1 VTTIRFAVSAGAR
14 YPEPERLRSLVT
26 GAEEAGIDTLWFSD
40 LTTLPST
47 DPLLSMAMA
56 AAWTTRVKLGTTI
69 VPFGYEPFVFARQV
83 AQLDLLS
90 QGRVRVMLV
99 TGLEQPGERQALGIV
114 GVHRGRALDELIGV
128 LRALWAGEPLPGG
141 GPALATRPHQEHL
154 QIWLA
159 GKSDQALQRVGRLGD
174 GWRGG
179 GLSPVDAGRAVARI
193 NEVAE
198 AAGRTID
205 PGHFGIT
212 ITYARDAAD
221 LERATRI
228 HGEAV
233 AARDPLVRPVGRDE
247 LRRVVDG
254 LVGVGLSKFSLR
266 RASEVVDWDDELAW
280 LAKSV
285 LELQT

>member
-1 VTTIRFAVSAGAR
+1 MTVRFAVSAGAR
-14 YPEPERLRSLVT
+14 YPEPERLRALVT
-26 GAEEAGIDTLWFSD
+26 GAEEVGIDTLWFSD

-69 VPFGYEPFVFARQV
+69 VPFGYEPFVFARQL

-90 QGRVRVMLV
+90 RGRVRVMLV
-99 TGLEQPGERQALGIV
+99 PGLEQPGERRALGLG
-114 GVHRGRALDELIGV
+114 GVHRGKALDDLIPLV
-128 LRALWAGEPLPGG
+128 RDLWAGKPLPGG

-159 GKSDQALQRVGRLGD
+159 GRSDEAFERVGRVGD

-179 GLSPVDAGRAVARI
+179 GLHPAEAGRAVARI
-193 NEVAE
+193 NEAAA

-212 ITYARDAAD
+212 ITYAHDEAD
-221 LERATRI
+221 LGRATRI
-228 HGEAV
+228 HGETA

-247 LRRVVDG
+247 LRRLVDE

-266 RASEVVDWDDELAW
+266 RASEVVDWDDELTW
-280 LAKSV
+280 LADAV
-285 LELQT
+285 LDLQT